1 MVMFSVDQ
9 IVISIWER
17 SYVLSLYEVLRG
29 SCPEQ
34 GVGGT
39 DKRYQYKGAGKLVGT
54 GNQEI
59 LKSSWVFSPRL
70 NEV

>member
-34 GVGGT
+34 GVGGE
-39 DKRYQYKGAGKLVGT
+39 QINGT
-54 GNQEI
+54 STKEQGSWWEQGI
-59 LKSSWVFSPRL
+59 RKS
-70 NEV
+70 